1 MTSKDLIQQYVDT
14 GIKISEY
21 QFNQLNNNLRT
32 TYLRKRLMVGKLDD
46 YEILMLPY
54 DKRTAPP
61 RSKLDSK
68 SSGTNAVAPPS

>member
-21 QFNQLNNNLRT
+21 QFNQLNNNLRI

-46 YEILMLPY
+46 YELLMLP
-54 DKRTAPP
+54 
-61 RSKLDSK
+61 
-68 SSGTNAVAPPS
+68 